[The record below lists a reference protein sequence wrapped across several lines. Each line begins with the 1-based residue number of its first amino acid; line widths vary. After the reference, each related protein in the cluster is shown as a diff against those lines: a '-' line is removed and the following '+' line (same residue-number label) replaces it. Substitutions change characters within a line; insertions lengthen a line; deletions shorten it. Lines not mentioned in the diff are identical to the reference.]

1 MRRRDLW
8 MMLAALAPARLAG
21 QQRQWTAEEKR
32 MLAEAQKDPLL
43 TAMVAEMQR
52 MSQLRTM
59 PEIPYFVEVGCDD
72 AHLLQVSATLGAAFA
87 SQTGRVRPL
96 RVQVRVGG
104 PQFDNTNSIFSDIY
118 SGTRYDSGQLPLDG
132 GVMQYRHALWLAL
145 DRAYKSA
152 VEGLG
157 RKTAALRGV
166 TMQDPLPD
174 LAPAEAAVVVRA
186 PARPQLDS
194 ARWRDMVKR
203 LSAVYRDYPLV
214 TGSVVEMNLSQGTS
228 YYVNTGGAVAR
239 TPESMAIL
247 RTRAGCQAGDGMVV
261 YEGGQWVATDA
272 GKLPPEAQLAEGV
285 RELAERLTA
294 LTKAPVGQPYVGP
307 VLFEPRAAAQLA
319 GEILG
324 THLCA
329 SRRPVAEPGR
339 ALPLMSGE
347 FEARL
352 NSRVMPDW
360 LSVTDDPGQTEWEGQ
375 ALAGHYEVDLEGVRP
390 QALRVIENGE
400 LKTLLT
406 GRQPVRGVP
415 GSNGRARLPGAFGVR
430 MARISNL
437 FLEAREGSG
446 LPELRARLL
455 ALASQ
460 QQKEYALVVR
470 KMDFPTA
477 GSMEDLRRLGQRV
490 ARGGGGR
497 AVSLPLGI
505 YRVYV
510 DGREELVRGLR
521 FRNLGTRAFRDILAA
536 SAERAVYSY
545 VDNGLPLAVT
555 GAAPYVVGC
564 SVVAPALLFEEL
576 ELEAIE
582 EEFPERPLVP
592 PPAAG

>member
-8 MMLAALAPARLAG
+8 PLLAALLPARLAG
-21 QQRQWTAEEKR
+21 QARQWTAAEKR
-32 MLAEAQKDPLL
+32 MLADAQKDPLL
-43 TAMVAEMQR
+43 GAMVVEMQR
-52 MSQLRTM
+52 MSELRTM

-72 AHLLQVSATLGAAFA
+72 AQLLQVSATLGAAFA
-87 SQTGRVRPL
+87 SQSGRVRPL
-96 RVQVRVGG
+96 RVQVRVGS
-104 PQFDNTNSIFSDIY
+104 PQFDNTNSIFSDMY
-118 SGTRYDSGQLPLDG
+118 SGTRYDSGQLPLEG
-132 GVMQYRHALWLAL
+132 GAMQYRHALWLAL

-174 LAPAEAAVVVRA
+174 LAPAEAAVVVRE
-186 PARPQLDS
+186 PERPKLDA
-194 ARWRDMVKR
+194 ARWRDLVKR
-203 LSAVYRDYPLV
+203 LSAVYREFPAV
-214 TGSVVEMNLSQGTS
+214 TGSIVEMDLSQGTS
-228 YYVNTGGAVAR
+228 YYVNTGGAVVR
-239 TPESMAIL
+239 MPETIAVL
-247 RTRAGCQAGDGMVV
+247 RTRAGCQAEDGMVV
-261 YEGGQWVATDA
+261 YEGGQWVSPDPAR
-272 GKLPPEAQLAEGV
+272 LPPEEKLADGV
-285 RELAERLTA
+285 REVAKRLTA
-294 LTKAPVGQPYVGP
+294 LTKAPVSKAYVGP

-347 FEARL
+347 YETRL
-352 NSRVMPDW
+352 NSRVMPEW

-375 ALAGHYEVDLEGVRP
+375 ALAGHYEADLQGVRP
-390 QALRVIENGE
+390 QALKVVENGE

-406 GRQPVRGVP
+406 GRQPVRGVQ

-430 MARISNL
+430 TVRISNL
-437 FLEAREGSG
+437 FLEARESAP
-446 LPELRARLL
+446 LSELRARLL
-455 ALASQ
+455 AMAAQ

-470 KMDFPTA
+470 KMDFPSV
-477 GSMEDLRRLGQRV
+477 GSMDDLRRLGQRV

-505 YRVYV
+505 YRMYA

-536 SAERAVYSY
+536 SAERAVYNY
-545 VDNGLPLAVT
+545 VDNGLPLAMT
-555 GAAPYVVGC
+555 GAAPFVVGC
-564 SVVAPALLFEEL
+564 SVIASALLFEEL

-592 PPAAG
+592 PPVAG